1 MMASTIRHL
10 MCWIL
15 LTIRSR
21 HVMYTSTL
29 LLLNYQAIFYAV
41 GFCQS
46 KTALFDW
53 TFFRLNSSG
62 PSSYRQSSRFY
73 SCCALPRGGWCEG
86 VLLYSRRNRLA
97 ALFFALSPRAT
108 ARRTLAPASWWLFSL
123 VAAWDRYRALLPS
136 CDTRC
141 WRAELGMR
149 HADLLREATVIATP
163 ASTPC
168 VILQCG
174 TWYGCVA
181 VWPCGCVVVG

>member
-1 MMASTIRHL
+1 MVQMMASTIRHL

-108 ARRTLAPASWWLFSL
+108 ARRTFVVALGLAESRQSYVRGVAPAESRQSYN
-123 VAAWDRYRALLPS
+123 RRS
-136 CDTRC
+136 RC
-141 WRAELGMR
+141 WQHGIKTARCCR
-149 HADLLREATVIATP
+149 RVIHAAGERN
-163 ASTPC
+163 
-168 VILQCG
+168 
-174 TWYGCVA
+174 
-181 VWPCGCVVVG
+181 